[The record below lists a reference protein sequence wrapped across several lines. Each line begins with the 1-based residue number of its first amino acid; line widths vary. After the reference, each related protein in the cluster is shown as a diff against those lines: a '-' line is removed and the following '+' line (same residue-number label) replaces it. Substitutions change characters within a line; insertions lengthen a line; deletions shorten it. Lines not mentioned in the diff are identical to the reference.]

1 MDKDIRNK
9 IVKGA
14 ILTLVYAGLVLAALA
29 LFSACSPK
37 IVEKIETKVE
47 YRDRVVHDTTTFEI
61 PVEVEKIVTRDTVSH
76 LENSYAR
83 SDASVS
89 GGLLSHSLESIPQII
104 KVPYEVTV
112 TDTVYVKKEA
122 QIIEKEVKVEKPL
135 SWWQRFRIGAFP
147 WLFFGFLALL
157 AYTFRKQ
164 ILKLIL

>member
-1 MDKDIRNK
+1 MDKDIRKK
-9 IVKGA
+9 IVRGA
-14 ILTLVYAGLVLAALA
+14 VLTLVYAGILVAINL
-29 LFSACSPK
+29 LFSCSPK

-76 LENSYAR
+76 LENTYAR

-89 GGLLSHSLESIPQII
+89 GGYLQHSLESIPQII
-104 KVPYEVTV
+104 KVPYEVVV
-112 TDTVYVKKEA
+112 TDTLF
-122 QIIEKEVKVEKPL
+122 IEKQAVETIKEVKVEKPL
-135 SWWQRFRIGAFP
+135 SWWQRFKIGAFP

>member
-1 MDKDIRNK
+1 MDNDIRKK
-9 IVKGA
+9 IVRGA
-14 ILTLVYAGLVLAALA
+14 KLTLVYAGILVAINL
-29 LFSACSPK
+29 LFSCSPK

-76 LENSYAR
+76 LENTYAR

-89 GGLLSHSLESIPQII
+89 GGLLSHSLESIPQIV

-147 WLFFGFLALL
+147 WLFFGLLALL

-164 ILKLIL
+164 ILKLII

>member
-1 MDKDIRNK
+1 MKKEIKRG
-9 IVKGA
+9 IAVTLGFLL
-14 ILTLVYAGLVLAALA
+14 ILLAVDL
-29 LFSACSPK
+29 LFSCCSPK
-37 IVEKIETKVE
+37 IVERVETKVE
-47 YRDRVVHDTTTFEI
+47 VHERVVHDTTTFEI

-76 LENSYAR
+76 LENTYAR

-135 SWWQRFRIGAFP
+135 SWWQKFRIWAFFP
-147 WLFFGFLALL
+147 LLL
-157 AYTFRKQ
+157 AVLYLGRKYIWKFIEL
-164 ILKLIL
+164 ILKLI